1 MTREWIAL
9 LSSEWWS
16 LLGATAAHLEL
27 VVEAVALAVL
37 VGVPLGI
44 LAARRPLLEKAA
56 VGLAG
61 VLQTDPSQALL
72 GFLLI
77 AFRGQIGKAPALA
90 ALVLYALL
98 PIVKN
103 TILGLKSI
111 DPGIREA
118 AVALGMTAWQRL
130 RLVELPLAV
139 PILLGGV
146 RVATVASVGMA
157 TIAAA
162 IGARGLG
169 SYIFRGVA
177 LSDTRLILLGSVP
190 SALLALGCDA
200 ALGEAERLLDPAR
213 PRNSRLRGWLVA
225 LAVGSLLAFAAW
237 GWLLDH
243 PLGRSHEATITIGS
257 KDGSEMILLGH
268 MLADLVE
275 ARTPIRVDRRFNLG
289 GTLVCYNALRLGGL
303 DAYVEYTGTALTT
316 ILKKPAQTDPLAV
329 LERVRQ
335 ELNDRDHVVC
345 LDPFGFEN
353 TFAILMR
360 NDQAARLG
368 IRKISDLLAHQRDI
382 RPGFGPEFM
391 NRPDGYPGLVRA
403 YGLAFVHAPREMDR
417 NLLYQALTQG
427 SIDVAA
433 GDSTDGRIAAL
444 DLVQLE
450 DDRHY
455 FPPYQAVPLVQA
467 ETLKRLPELREV
479 LNLLAGKLD
488 AAAMREMNREVDQE
502 KKKPEDVARQFLL
515 AKGLISQDRAN

>member
-1 MTREWIAL
+1 MDQGWLAL
-9 LSSEWWS
+9 LASERWA

-27 VVEAVALAVL
+27 VIEAVMLAAI

-44 LAARRPLLEKAA
+44 LAARRPTVERAA
-56 VGLAG
+56 IGVTS
-61 VLQTDPSQALL
+61 VLQTIPSLALL

-77 AFRGQIGKAPALA
+77 AFRGQIGKPPALA

-103 TILGLKSI
+103 TVLGLQSI

-118 AVALGMTAWQRL
+118 SLALGMTGIQRL
-130 RLVELPLAV
+130 RLVELPLAL
-139 PILLGGV
+139 PIILGGV

-169 SYIFRGVA
+169 GYIFRGVS
-177 LSDTRLILLGSVP
+177 LLDTRQILLGSIP
-190 SALLALGCDA
+190 AAILALVCDA
-200 ALGEAERLLDPAR
+200 ALGELERLLDPTQ
-213 PRNSRLRGWLVA
+213 PRHSRLRGFIASSFVA
-225 LAVGSLLAFAAW
+225 LIVGLAGW
-237 GWLLDH
+237 GWWVERGTADA
-243 PLGRSHEATITIGS
+243 RRTTITIGS

-275 ARTPIRVDRRFNLG
+275 EHTSIRVDRRFNLG

-316 ILKKPAQTDPLAV
+316 ILKEPVQNDPREV
-329 LERVRQ
+329 LDLVRS
-335 ELNDRDHVVC
+335 ELHARDSVAC

-360 NDQAARLG
+360 REQAEKLG
-368 IRKISDLLAHQRDI
+368 IRRISDLRTHQTELRA
-382 RPGFGPEFM
+382 GFGPEFM

-403 YGLAFVHAPREMDR
+403 YGLAFANAPREMDR
-417 NLLYQALTQG
+417 NLLYQALRG
-427 SIDVAA
+427 DSLDLAA
-433 GDSTDGRIAAL
+433 GDSTDGRIAAF

-450 DDRHY
+450 DDRRY
-455 FPPYQAVPLVQA
+455 FPPYEAVPLVREEVLA
-467 ETLKRLPELREV
+467 SMPELRDA
-479 LNLLAGKLD
+479 LNRLAGKID
-488 AAAMREMNREVDQE
+488 AATMRDLNRQVDEYKKRPEEVAHD
-502 KKKPEDVARQFLL
+502 FLHRL
-515 AKGLISQDRAN
+515 SLLRGR